1 MRSAFFSCILLALAI
16 LLPACAKELRVKEYQ
31 VLPQTPDP
39 AQPPDEYYVI
49 GPGDALNI
57 QVWNEPTLSGPV
69 KVRPDGFVTLPLV
82 NELQVSGL
90 STEELRKL
98 LTERYKAFVNSPV
111 VTIRI
116 EGIASTE
123 VFLVGQVNKPGAYPL
138 LGNDTLLQLV
148 TRAGGLTIFADRRD
162 IRVMRRAG
170 NKVTEYI
177 ADYDAIIDG
186 DLKQDIILR
195 PGDRIIVP

>member
-1 MRSAFFSCILLALAI
+1 MRSIGFLLLVLMITSLAS
-16 LLPACAKELRVKEYQ
+16 CAKELRVKEYR
-31 VLPQTPDP
+31 VMPETPDP

-49 GPGDALNI
+49 GAGDTLNI
-57 QVWNEPTLSGPV
+57 QLWNEPTLSGPV
-69 KVRPDGFVTLPLV
+69 KVRPDGFITLPLV
-82 NELQVSGL
+82 NEVQVTSL
-90 STEELRKL
+90 TTADLRKM
-98 LTERYKAFVNSPV
+98 LTDKFKAYVNNPV

-138 LGNDTLLQLV
+138 AGNDSLLQLI

-162 IRVMRRAG
+162 IRVVRRARD
-170 NKVTEYI
+170 KVTEYI
-177 ADYDAIIDG
+177 ADYDAIVAG
-186 DLKQDIILR
+186 DLKQDILLR